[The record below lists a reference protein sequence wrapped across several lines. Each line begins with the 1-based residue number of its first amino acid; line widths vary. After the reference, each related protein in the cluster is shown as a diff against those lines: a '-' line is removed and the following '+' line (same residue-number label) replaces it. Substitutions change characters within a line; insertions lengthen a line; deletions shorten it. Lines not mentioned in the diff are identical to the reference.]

1 MYTYPSSQ
9 LEQLEESPSGPRP
22 LLERLNVKAE
32 EESLEAEIL
41 EVYSSVLI
49 KCKKLRRVN
58 YWLDFFL
65 TKKNFLNPHQIA
77 LNPPHWFI
85 STRLVHY

>member
-1 MYTYPSSQ
+1 M
-9 LEQLEESPSGPRP
+9 
-22 LLERLNVKAE
+22 KAE

-65 TKKNFLNPHQIA
+65 TKKIFLNPHFFQLQEEGDEKQKEKMGVRNRKI
-77 LNPPHWFI
+77 I
-85 STRLVHY
+85 GKIIYCIIYCTTKI